1 MIGGVTNSEGIAT
14 LERLVQFAGQRH
26 RLIVNN
32 IANIDTPGYRSTD
45 VSVKDFQKQ
54 LGDAIDERREA
65 GRPAGPLE
73 LKDSSQVEFSTH
85 SLVLHPTPIGE
96 NILFHDGNDRDL
108 ERTMQDLVENFLT
121 FRMAS
126 ELVRNRFDLLHS
138 AISERV

>member
-1 MIGGVTNSEGIAT
+1 MIDGLTNSEGIAS

-32 IANIDTPGYRSTD
+32 IANIDTPGYRATD
-45 VSVKDFQKQ
+45 VSVTDFQKQ
-54 LGDAIDERREA
+54 LGDAIDEQRQS
-65 GRPAGPLE
+65 GRPGGTLN
-73 LKDSSQVEFSTH
+73 LKDSRQVEFSRH
-85 SLVLHPTPIGE
+85 SLTLHPTPSGD

-121 FRMAS
+121 FRLAS
-126 ELVRNRFDLLHS
+126 ELIRNRFDLLNT

>member
-1 MIGGVTNSEGIAT
+1 MIGGVTNTEGLAT

-32 IANIDTPGYRSTD
+32 IANFDTPGYRPTD

-54 LGDAIDERREA
+54 LGDAIDERRRT
-65 GRPAGPLE
+65 GQPAGPLK
-73 LKDSSQVEFSTH
+73 LTDSSQVEFSTN
-85 SLVLHPTPIGE
+85 SMVLHPSPIGE

-121 FRMAS
+121 FRLAT
-126 ELVRNRFDLLHS
+126 ELIRSRFDILRT
-138 AISERV
+138 AIAGRV

>member
-1 MIGGVTNSEGIAT
+1 MIGGVTSTEGIAT

-32 IANIDTPGYRSTD
+32 IANIDTPGYRATD
-45 VSVKDFQKQ
+45 VSVEDFQKQ
-54 LGDAIDERREA
+54 LGDAIDERRQA

-73 LKDSSQVEFSTH
+73 LKDSSQVDFSTH
-85 SLVLHPTPIGE
+85 SLVLHPSPIGE

-121 FRMAS
+121 FRLAS